1 MKSKLIILLIL
12 ISGWCF
18 GQSVPNNEIFSLQDV
33 YNVVHSHASGT
44 TFDQNS
50 CFANA
55 ISGYFDAT
63 YNNDGYA
70 PANSM
75 LRFRNY
81 TVGLCTQ
88 PSLLSFSY
96 VVGSQ
101 TSSTITA
108 SAEVYTDGTCTV
120 TERGIVAALTSNPT
134 TSDFKATDGSGV
146 GHFTATVTGLASNTP
161 YYVRAYYIS
170 SQGTVYTST
179 ELYIV
184 TDP

>member
-1 MKSKLIILLIL
+1 MKSKIVILFLL

-18 GQSVPNNEIFSLQDV
+18 AQSVPNTSTFTLQDV
-33 YNVVHSHASGT
+33 VNVTGGT
-44 TFDQNS
+44 SLSAAFTNS
-50 CFANA
+50 TDA
-55 ISGYFDAT
+55 YFD
-63 YNNDGYA
+63 
-70 PANSM
+70 PAYKGSKDRLSN
-75 LRFRNY
+75 FRNY
-81 TVGLCTQ
+81 TVAACTQ

-108 SAEVYTDGTCTV
+108 SAEVYTNGTCTV
-120 TERGIVAALTSNPT
+120 TERGMVAAITSNPT
-134 TSDFKATDGSGV
+134 TADFKATNGSGV
-146 GHFTATVTGLASNTP
+146 GHYTATITGLSANTP
-161 YYVRAYYIS
+161 YYVRGYYIS